1 MESKF
6 YFPLR
11 PTPQSQLLGTVLYVF
26 LEIVSVCSSM
36 YMYISHL
43 LIRSEHSKETDLYLA
58 LFTSLYVLG
67 IICSLAPF
75 DSIIYL
81 TDPLLISLVFS
92 NLFSVTKGSG
102 ESYFECVSELSP
114 NLISSDTFPPTMEHE
129 IHIFLQFNALNS
141 NSLALIYDN
150 QREGPF

>member
-36 YMYISHL
+36 YIYISHL

-81 TDPLLISLVFS
+81 TDLLLIALVFS
-92 NLFSVTKGSG
+92 NLFFCYKRLLWILLWM
-102 ESYFECVSELSP
+102 CLKLSP
-114 NLISSDTFPPTMEHE
+114 KLISSDTFPPTMEHE
-129 IHIFLQFNALNS
+129 IHIFLQFNVLNF

>member
-6 YFPLR
+6 YFPLK

-26 LEIVSVCSSM
+26 LEIVSVCSGM
-36 YMYISHL
+36 YIYISHL
-43 LIRSEHSKETDLYLA
+43 LKRSEHSKETALYLA

-81 TDPLLISLVFS
+81 TDPLLIALVFS

-102 ESYFECVSELSP
+102 ESYFECVSGLSH
-114 NLISSDTFPPTMEHE
+114 TFPSTMEHE

-150 QREGPF
+150 QREGLF